1 MKDQWFYVR
10 RVQTKLCHFV
20 GFILL
25 AGSMLSLLAPLANA
39 TPLPDLVSL
48 VKDLKP
54 VVVNISSTQNPVQ
67 SKQRKSPPNN
77 FGSLPLDEFFRHFF
91 EQMPQESL
99 KTRSLGSG
107 VIIDPEGYI
116 LTNNHVIAD
125 ADNIQ
130 VRLPDEREFVAEV
143 VGKDSKTDLALI
155 RIKGAGILPAA
166 QMGDSDKAEVGSW
179 VVAIGNPF
187 GLETTVTAGIISAK
201 GRIIGSGPYDNFLQT
216 DAAINPGNSGGP
228 LFNLEGKVIGINTAI
243 FSKTGGSMGI
253 GFAIPA
259 NMAKSVLLQLKSQGH
274 VTRGWL
280 GVRIQ
285 AVTQELAQALG
296 LQKRHGA
303 LVASVEVGSPAA
315 TAGIKTGDVIIQF
328 DGREVD
334 HMNEL
339 PTIVAQTPIG
349 KKVPM
354 DIVRAQKPL
363 TLYTVIAEMKEK
375 STPTTLATEKGDVQS
390 FGLTVRALNPAIS
403 EQLGLDDAVH
413 GVVVTNVE
421 SGSNAAEAG
430 IQIRDVIIEINHKE
444 VQNVDD
450 FRQALRGVKPGGTLL
465 VLLLRDGDPRYL
477 VVPVTGK

>member
-1 MKDQWFYVR
+1 MKDQSFCVR
-10 RVQTKLCHFV
+10 RVQTKQCYFV

-25 AGSMLSLLAPLANA
+25 AGAMLSLLSPIAHA

-48 VKDLKP
+48 VKELKP
-54 VVVNISSTQNPVQ
+54 VVVNISSTQNPVRP
-67 SKQRKSPPNN
+67 KQRRSPHND
-77 FGSLPLDEFFRHFF
+77 FGGLPLDEFFRHFF
-91 EQMPQESL
+91 EQMPQQSL

-125 ADNIQ
+125 ADDIQ
-130 VRLPDEREFVAEV
+130 VRLPDEREFIAEV

-155 RIKGAGILPAA
+155 RIKGAGALPAA

-243 FSKTGGSMGI
+243 FSKSGGSMGI

-259 NMAKSVLLQLKSQGH
+259 NMAKSVLQQLKSQGH

-285 AVTQELAQALG
+285 GVTQELAQALG

-303 LVASVEVGSPAA
+303 LVASVEPGSPAFN
-315 TAGIKTGDVIIQF
+315 AGIKTGDVIIRF

-339 PTIVAQTPIG
+339 PAIVAQTPVG

-354 DIVRAQKPL
+354 EIIRAQKPL
-363 TLYTVIAEMKEK
+363 TLYTVIAKMTEK
-375 STPTTLATEKGDVQS
+375 STSTLATEKGDVRS
-390 FGLTVRALNPAIS
+390 FGATVRALNPAIS

-421 SGSNAAEAG
+421 SGSNAADAG
-430 IQIRDVIIEINHKE
+430 LQVRDVIIEINRRE
-444 VQNVDD
+444 IRNVDD
-450 FRQALRGVKPGGTLL
+450 FRQAIRGVKPGKTLL
-465 VLLLRDGDPRYL
+465 ILLLREGDPLYL
-477 VVPVTGK
+477 AVPVTGK